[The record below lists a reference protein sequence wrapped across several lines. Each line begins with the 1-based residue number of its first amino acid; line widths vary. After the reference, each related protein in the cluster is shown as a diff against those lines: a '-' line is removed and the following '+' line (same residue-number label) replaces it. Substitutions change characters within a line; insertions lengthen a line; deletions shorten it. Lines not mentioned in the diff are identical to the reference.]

1 MPYRRLPNTDSARMK
16 SLKSANTKGK
26 DLPPFKLAF
35 SANSFRK
42 MHSVL
47 PQFENAISEHKNSL
61 NLQAQKNKE
70 YQKRLKKV
78 KLYISHFIQV
88 VNLAVSRGDLAPE
101 TRNYFAMG
109 DDEKKVP
116 SLTTEEDVVWWGE
129 QLIKG
134 EQSRRNKGKNPIT
147 NPTIAIVK
155 VHFDKFME
163 YHNYQK
169 SLKDRSQR
177 AQDQLNERRSRVDSV
192 IQQIWNEVEQTYS
205 DLPEEMRREK
215 ASEYGLV
222 YVYRKNELSN
232 ATQFQ
237 SPRIEEIGL

>member
-16 SLKSANTKGK
+16 SLKSAYEKGK

-42 MHSVL
+42 MQMLL

-61 NLQAQKNKE
+61 NLQAVKNKE

-88 VNLAVSRGDLAPE
+88 VNLAISRGDLTPE

-116 SLTTEEDVVWWGE
+116 SLTSEEDVVWWGE

-134 EQSRRNKGKNPIT
+134 EQHRRNKGKNPIT

-177 AQDQLNERRSRVDSV
+177 AQVNLNERRAQVDGV
-192 IQQIWNEVEQTYS
+192 IQQIWNEVENTYG

-215 ASEYGLV
+215 AGEYGLT
-222 YVYRKNELSN
+222 YVFRKNELNN
-232 ATQFQ
+232 ATLFQ

>member
-1 MPYRRLPNTDSARMK
+1 MPYRRLPNTDSAR
-16 SLKSANTKGK
+16 LKSIKCAHEKGK
-26 DLPPFKLAF
+26 DVPPFKLAF
-35 SANSFRK
+35 SPNSFRK
-42 MHSVL
+42 MQAVL

-61 NLQAQKNKE
+61 NLQAEKNKE

-88 VNLAVSRGDLAPE
+88 VNMAISRGDLTPE

-109 DDEKKVP
+109 EDEKKVP

-134 EQSRRNKGKNPIT
+134 EQHRRNKGKNPIT

-169 SLKDRSQR
+169 S
-177 AQDQLNERRSRVDSV
+177 A
-192 IQQIWNEVEQTYS
+192 
-205 DLPEEMRREK
+205 
-215 ASEYGLV
+215 
-222 YVYRKNELSN
+222 
-232 ATQFQ
+232 
-237 SPRIEEIGL
+237 

>member
-16 SLKSANTKGK
+16 SLKSAYEKGK

-35 SANSFRK
+35 SPGSFRR
-42 MHSVL
+42 MQAVL

-61 NLQAQKNKE
+61 NLQAEKNKE

-78 KLYISHFIQV
+78 RLYISHFVQV
-88 VNLAVSRGDLAPE
+88 VNLAITRGDLAPD
-101 TRNYFAMG
+101 TRNYFG
-109 DDEKKVP
+109 LEEDERKVP
-116 SLTTEEDVVWWGE
+116 SLSSEDDVIRWGE
-129 QLIKG
+129 QLIDG
-134 EQSRRNKGKNPIT
+134 ERLRRNKGMNPVT
-147 NPTIAIVK
+147 NPTIAVLK

-177 AQDQLNERRSRVDSV
+177 AQEHLSERRAQVDGV
-192 IQQIWNEVEQTYS
+192 IQQIWNEVEHTYG

-215 ASEYGLV
+215 SSEYGLI
-222 YVYRKNELSN
+222 YVFRKNELNN
-232 ATQFQ
+232 ATVFQ
-237 SPRIEEIGL
+237 SPRIEEIG